1 MREGSDGTSAAL
13 ASSLEAAGAL
23 IESLEEEVAG
33 LRRDLDEATAALRAA
48 GEEVSGR
55 ATAGR
60 EAEDL
65 RAEISTLKRRHS
77 DEQLRMSNEHINEVA
92 NVRRVL
98 EEQRRADIEAAGSE
112 TRVEALKAEFARERA
127 ALLELHTAEV
137 RALKTDSEIWEEE
150 LRTKYRE
157 QDERHEAVLEAVR
170 REGRERAEAL
180 ESSRDREIERR
191 VAEERSTHEE
201 RHEAALGALKNA
213 AAGRELELQKDY
225 QAVVETQ
232 QTEIESLRAE
242 LDSRRLLV
250 EEARKE
256 ERAEVKA
263 LAESRERELR
273 GAQATRLA
281 ETREAAERRV
291 EALQAQREAD
301 NRALRTRHAEEISV
315 VRREYEERLAAED
328 GRRKS
333 ETWALEERLNE
344 TDIRL
349 ETERRSYGARF
360 KELETSRLA
369 EKAALERDQEL
380 AKERLLAEISA
391 REDRI
396 VELEELLGEQPGN
409 PPEARPGPEQ
419 VSVLP
424 DDRDGGPSEVPEN
437 APTAETEKAETEEA
451 EARRILA
458 EERIRDL
465 EARLAQATEE
475 AGRNAEERDAAT
487 ERLGRLSE
495 PGRKLREGLTL
506 FNASEHARVVAS
518 ISRSFGLPRVHAGLD
533 GDASGKPTLT
543 LLWGD
548 VAWRRYV
555 SDPAEGVPEPRVYL
569 AGAGDDPD
577 EVPQPERQP
586 NARMDAQGRL
596 ILGVQA
602 R

>member
-1 MREGSDGTSAAL
+1 MRERSEDTSAGL

-33 LRRDLDEATAALRAA
+33 LRRDLDAATAALRAA

-55 ATAGR
+55 ADAGR

-65 RAEISTLKRRHS
+65 RAEISDLKRRHS
-77 DEQLRMSNEHINEVA
+77 DEQLRTSNEHINEIA

-98 EEQRRADIEAAGSE
+98 EEQRRADIVAAGSE
-112 TRVEALKAEFARERA
+112 TRVEAVKAEFAQERA
-127 ALLELHTAEV
+127 AFQELHRAEV
-137 RALKTDSEIWEEE
+137 EALKTDAEIWEEE

-157 QDERHEAVLEAVR
+157 QEERHEAALEAAR
-170 REGRERAEAL
+170 REGQERAEEL
-180 ESSRDREIERR
+180 ENSRDREIERR
-191 VAEERSTHEE
+191 ISEERSAHEE
-201 RHEAALGALKNA
+201 RHEAALRALKNA

-256 ERAEVKA
+256 ERTEVKA
-263 LAESRERELR
+263 LAEGRERELR
-273 GAQATRLA
+273 QAQATRLA

-301 NRALRTRHAEEISV
+301 NRALRARHAEEISV
-315 VRREYEERLAAED
+315 LRREYEERLAAED

-344 TDIRL
+344 ADIRL
-349 ETERRSYGARF
+349 ETERRAYGARM
-360 KELETSRLA
+360 KELETTRLS

-380 AKERLLAEISA
+380 AAERLRAEISA
-391 REDRI
+391 KEDRI
-396 VELEELLGEQPGN
+396 IELEELRERPGT
-409 PPEARPGPEQ
+409 PPEVSPGPEQ
-419 VSVLP
+419 VSVVP
-424 DDRDGGPSEVPEN
+424 DDHAESAPETPEDP
-437 APTAETEKAETEEA
+437 PTAETEETEV
-451 EARRILA
+451 RRILA

-465 EARLAQATEE
+465 EARLVEATEE
-475 AGRNAEERDAAT
+475 ARRNAKERDTAT
-487 ERLGRLSE
+487 ESLGRLSE
-495 PGRKLREGLTL
+495 PGRRLREGLTL
-506 FNASEHARVVAS
+506 FNGSEHARVVAS
-518 ISRSFGLPRVHAGLD
+518 ISRSFGLPRVHVGLD
-533 GDASGKPTLT
+533 DGATGKPTLT
-543 LLWGD
+543 ILWGD

-555 SDPAEGVPEPRVYL
+555 SDPAEGVSEPRVYL